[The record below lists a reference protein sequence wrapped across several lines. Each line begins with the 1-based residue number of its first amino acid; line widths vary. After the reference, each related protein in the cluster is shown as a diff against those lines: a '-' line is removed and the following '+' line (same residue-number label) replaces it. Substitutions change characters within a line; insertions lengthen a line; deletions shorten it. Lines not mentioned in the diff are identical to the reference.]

1 MDVTRAAM
9 AGRIAGLLLLWIGA
23 AGCAYA
29 QSALRLPLPNRFG
42 SVAAVV
48 YDTHG
53 RPDGHARLAM
63 ERIADGARLRVDV
76 HLNSGAHSHLQAT
89 MRKADGGL
97 RIVSE
102 RSASF
107 DADGKPVV
115 QARLNHDRGIGV
127 CQVGDGPARRV
138 TLPSPDRIVN
148 VPLNLLLRPVVNGAH
163 ASVRFQTFVCGDD
176 IRILDT
182 VAKVAKRIA
191 APDGGPGY
199 VEVHYH
205 FNFGPLLS
213 LVAGPFVPKIA
224 FWFDPTKPAHW
235 VGHEMPL
242 YSDGPE
248 VMVLRKGIQPDDL
261 TGRAYQARNE
271 TP

>member
-1 MDVTRAAM
+1 MTLTQAAT
-9 AGRIAGLLLLWIGA
+9 GERIASLLFLWIGVV
-23 AGCAYA
+23 GCVHAE
-29 QSALRLPLPNRFG
+29 SALRLPLPNQFG

-53 RPDGHARLAM
+53 RPDGHARLTM
-63 ERIADGARLRVDV
+63 EQVPDGARLRVVV
-76 HLNSGAHSHLQAT
+76 HLDDGAHSRLQAL
-89 MRKADGGL
+89 MRAADGGL

-107 DADGKPVV
+107 DAHGKPVV
-115 QARLNHDRGIGV
+115 QARLDHDRGVGI

-148 VPLNLLLRPVVNGAH
+148 VPLNLLLRPLVNGART
-163 ASVRFQTFVCGDD
+163 SVRFQTFVCGDD

-182 VAKVAKRIA
+182 EAKVAKRIA
-191 APDGGPGY
+191 GPDGGPGY
-199 VEVHYH
+199 VELHYH

-248 VMVLRKGIQPDDL
+248 VMVLRKGVLPADL
-261 TGRAYQARNE
+261 TGRAYQARNDA
-271 TP
+271 P